1 MSINYKFKP
10 TANAHNNSISIHSSI
25 YSMLLVRPKKN
36 MFYWFF
42 EKQKTTIIIQT
53 FKTLMGTL

>member
-1 MSINYKFKP
+1 MLINYKP

-25 YSMLLVRPKKN
+25 YSMLFFRPKKN
-36 MFYWFF
+36 MLYWFF
-42 EKQKTTIIIQT
+42 EKQKNTIIIQS

>member
-1 MSINYKFKP
+1 MSINYKP

-42 EKQKTTIIIQT
+42 EKQKNTIIIQS